1 MEHVRERAQRTH
13 SHLLDEPLLRKRPMA
28 PRVVS
33 LHSL

>member
-13 SHLLDEPLLRKRPMA
+13 SHLLDEPLLPMA